1 MKRLTFFTRDGCH
14 LCEQALATLL
24 RIQQNQPFEL
34 AVVDLDR
41 DASPE
46 KRVAYDWEIP
56 VLELDGENVMRNR
69 IDEERL
75 TRLLRGVATR
85 TS

>member
-1 MKRLTFFTRDGCH
+1 MKTLTFFTRDGCH

-24 RIQQNQPFEL
+24 RIRQSQPFAL
-34 AVVDLDR
+34 DVVDLDR

-56 VLELDGENVMRNR
+56 VVELEGKQVMHGR
-69 IDEERL
+69 IDESRL
-75 TRLLRGVATR
+75 ARLLDGAA
-85 TS
+85 S